1 MKTIFLFVFILYV
14 KAQWIQLN
22 LDSKNDFY
30 LNALS
35 AGDSYMRK
43 SHSKNEDIDISRV
56 ALYTMNESYNQRFK
70 IVYSKRNSDN
80 TIKFCVIEMY
90 CGKSTS
96 GMFKIGQTYMYDDEI
111 ELKIAN
117 KLYPQIQNIVI
128 YKLKENELMFKY
140 IKQIRQIEN
149 VFFIVE
155 VVTKEKSN
163 LTLIANLDD
172 TDVIRIPIIYK

>member
-1 MKTIFLFVFILYV
+1 MRTILPLVLFFYV

-43 SHSKNEDIDISRV
+43 SQSKNEDISRV

-70 IVYSKRNSDN
+70 VVYSKRNSDKS
-80 TIKFCVIEMY
+80 IKFSVIEMY

-96 GMFKIGQTYMYDDEI
+96 GMFKVGRTYMYDDET
-111 ELKIAN
+111 EVKIAN
-117 KLYPQIQNIVI
+117 KLYSQIQNIVI
-128 YKLKENELMFKY
+128 YKLKENDLTFKY
-140 IKQIRQIEN
+140 IKNISQIES

-155 VVTKEKSN
+155 VVTKEQSN
-163 LTLIANLDD
+163 ITLIANLDD

>member
-1 MKTIFLFVFILYV
+1 MRTILPLVLFFYV

-43 SHSKNEDIDISRV
+43 SQSKNEDISRV

-70 IVYSKRNSDN
+70 VVYSKRNSDKS
-80 TIKFCVIEMY
+80 IKFSVIEMY

-96 GMFKIGQTYMYDDEI
+96 GMFKVGQTYMYDDEN
-111 ELKIAN
+111 EVKIAN
-117 KLYPQIQNIVI
+117 KLYSQIQNIVI
-128 YKLKENELMFKY
+128 YKLKENDLTFKY
-140 IKQIRQIEN
+140 IKNIRQIES

-155 VVTKEKSN
+155 VVTKEQSN
-163 LTLIANLDD
+163 ITLIANLDD

>member
-1 MKTIFLFVFILYV
+1 MLINMKTIFLFVFILYV

-43 SHSKNEDIDISRV
+43 SQSKNEDISRV

-111 ELKIAN
+111 EFPAK
-117 KLYPQIQNIVI
+117 
-128 YKLKENELMFKY
+128 
-140 IKQIRQIEN
+140 
-149 VFFIVE
+149 
-155 VVTKEKSN
+155 TTCGN
-163 LTLIANLDD
+163 LRSSRESDD
-172 TDVIRIPIIYK
+172 QKVSCKNSMAARAPRYEPPIPITTKTSESD